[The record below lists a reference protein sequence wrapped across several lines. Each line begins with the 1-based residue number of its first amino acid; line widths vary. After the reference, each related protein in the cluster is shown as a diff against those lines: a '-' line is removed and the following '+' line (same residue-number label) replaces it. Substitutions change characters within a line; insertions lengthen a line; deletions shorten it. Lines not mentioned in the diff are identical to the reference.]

1 MHSKVW
7 SGTAGMVTSEHAQL
21 KAAAHSNNTDNAAL
35 ERIREFS
42 IGKLEMGRWSAA
54 QRSIHLFCAG
64 GRQTV
69 QGFFAEKRMRC
80 GSARR

>member
-7 SGTAGMVTSEHAQL
+7 SGNAGMVTSEHAQL

-42 IGKLEMGRWSAA
+42 IGKLEMGRWLTPIAA
-54 QRSIHLFCAG
+54 AVASSG
-64 GRQTV
+64 GGSSSSTPSCH
-69 QGFFAEKRMRC
+69 C
-80 GSARR
+80 GSAL